1 MAENYQSAMHCPLP
15 TKRISSV
22 TELPYLERLAV
33 MDLEPLE
40 LRRIKTDL
48 TMYFK
53 IYIIISLRY
62 HLITSH
68 VTIQCEPT
76 IHGGNVST

>member
-1 MAENYQSAMHCPLP
+1 
-15 TKRISSV
+15 
-22 TELPYLERLAV
+22 

-53 IYIIISLRY
+53 IYNNLSVLPSDYDPCDSSVR
-62 HLITSH
+62 
-68 VTIQCEPT
+68 T

>member
-1 MAENYQSAMHCPLP
+1 
-15 TKRISSV
+15 
-22 TELPYLERLAV
+22 
-33 MDLEPLE
+33 MDIEPLE

-53 IYIIISLRY
+53 IYNNLSALPSDVCS
-62 HLITSH
+62 SH

-76 IHGGNVST
+76 IHGGNVSTYSRFVVLNCLQMTF